1 MSKVKRKRHIVQLG
15 AEFGLIG
22 GAERLQMLLAM
33 SLDSSRYR
41 RTLCITRWSSDEEK
55 KENVKAWMSELKTSG
70 AGFLGL
76 KRRSR
81 FDPRPWWALFSFLR
95 REQVDVVHAHLFG
108 SNFWGT
114 VIGRLARVPV
124 IVAQEHGSSFKGKPI
139 RRFIDREII
148 ARGAD
153 VVIAVSR
160 EDRQSMIDIE
170 GIKPEDVRLV
180 RNALPPQ
187 LPTQGR
193 DARGELG
200 IGPEDPVIGTV
211 CELRREKAIEVLVDA
226 AAALIRE
233 FPRLRVLIVGDGP
246 ERARLEAL
254 ITERGLTG
262 TVEIL
267 GYRSD
272 VPDLLA
278 AIDVAVIC
286 SDREGS
292 PLALLEYME
301 AARPV
306 VATRVGGIPHMIDHE
321 TQSLLIDPRDPEGL
335 AQAIA
340 ELLGSPDRAKQM
352 GRCAQERWHR
362 DNDFDA
368 MVKSFEQLYD
378 ELLEKKDRH
387 RADKHEGL

>member
-1 MSKVKRKRHIVQLG
+1 MSKVIRKRHIVQLG

-33 SLDSSRYR
+33 GLDPSRYR
-41 RTLCITRWSSDEEK
+41 RTLCITRWSTDEEE
-55 KENVKAWMSELKTSG
+55 KENVKAWMSELKASG

-81 FDPRPWWALFSFLR
+81 FDPRPWWALLSFLR
-95 REQVDVVHAHLFG
+95 RERVDVIHSHLFG

-124 IVAQEHGSSFKGKPI
+124 IVAQEHGSSFE
-139 RRFIDREII
+139 RRSMRGFIDREII

-160 EDRQSMIDIE
+160 EDRQSMIDIV
-170 GIKPEDVRLV
+170 GMKPEKIRLV
-180 RNALPPQ
+180 RNALPPRP
-187 LPTQGR
+187 PTKGR
-193 DARGELG
+193 DVRRELG
-200 IGPEDPVIGTV
+200 IDPEDPVIGTV
-211 CELRREKAIEVLVDA
+211 CELRQEKAIEVLIDA
-226 AAALIRE
+226 AAVLIRE
-233 FPRLRVLIVGDGP
+233 FPRLRVLVVGDGP

-301 AARPV
+301 AAMPI
-306 VATRVGGIPHMIDHE
+306 VATRVGGIPHMVDHE

-340 ELLGSPDRAKQM
+340 ELLGSPDHAKEM
-352 GRCAQERWHR
+352 GRCAQERWQR

-368 MVKSFEQLYD
+368 MMESFEQLYE
-378 ELLEKKDRH
+378 ELLERKDRH
-387 RADKHEGL
+387 RAGKREN

>member
-1 MSKVKRKRHIVQLG
+1 MSKVTRKRHIVQLG
-15 AEFGLIG
+15 AELGNYG

-33 SLDSSRYR
+33 HLDPSHYR
-41 RTLCITRWSSDEEK
+41 RTLCITRWSSQDEE
-55 KENVKAWMSELKTSG
+55 EESVRSWLSELRETG
-70 AGFLGL
+70 VGFMGL
-76 KRRSR
+76 ERRSR
-81 FDPRPWWALFSFLR
+81 LDLRPWWKLLLFLR
-95 REQVDVVHAHLFG
+95 RERVDVVHAHLFG

-124 IVAQEHGSSFKGKPI
+124 IVAQEHGSSFEGRAIK
-139 RRFIDREII
+139 RFIDREII
-148 ARGAD
+148 GRYAD

-170 GIKPEDVRLV
+170 GMKPEKVRLV
-180 RNALPPQ
+180 RNALPPRP
-187 LPTQGR
+187 PTKDR
-193 DARGELG
+193 DVRRELG
-200 IGPEDPVIGTV
+200 IGSEDPVLGTV
-211 CELRREKAIEVLVDA
+211 CELRPEKAIEVLIDA
-226 AAALIRE
+226 AAVLIRE

-254 ITERGLTG
+254 ITDHGLTG

-278 AIDVAVIC
+278 ALDVAVIC
-286 SDREGS
+286 SYREGS

-306 VATRVGGIPHMIDHE
+306 VATRVGGIPHMIDNE
-321 TQSLLIDPRDPEGL
+321 TQSLLVDPRDPDGL
-335 AQAIA
+335 ARTIA
-340 ELLGSPDRAKQM
+340 ELLRSPDRATEM
-352 GRCAQERWHR
+352 GRRAQERWQR

-368 MVKSFEQLYD
+368 MVKSFEQLYE
-378 ELLEKKDRH
+378 ELLERKDRR
-387 RADKHEGL
+387 RAGKRGDA